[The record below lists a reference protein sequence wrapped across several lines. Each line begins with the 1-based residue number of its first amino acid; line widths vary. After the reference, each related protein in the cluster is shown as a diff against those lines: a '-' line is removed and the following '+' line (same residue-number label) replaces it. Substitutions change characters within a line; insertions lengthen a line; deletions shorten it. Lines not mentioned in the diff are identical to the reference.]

1 MRKANLPPG
10 GKVRY
15 WWTIEDDAGHI
26 YTSDVST
33 IDFNDTRYE
42 WQEIS
47 SGPLTLYWYNG
58 DELFAEEL
66 IDAGTEALERL
77 AGDTGT
83 ELEKPVDIY
92 IYANSADLQGSM
104 LFPREWTGGVAF
116 TEFST
121 IAIGVS
127 QSNLDW
133 GKGALAHELG
143 HMFTHQYTYSPY
155 GTFLPTWLDEGLAM
169 YAEANEDAYLTK
181 TLEKAIDDNE
191 LISLH
196 SLSSPFSAISEIAY
210 ISYAE
215 SRSVVEYMIGNY
227 GNEDILLLLS
237 ALKEGDSIDDALL
250 DIYGFD
256 EDGLEEQWRES
267 VVNTAGRKT
276 HPVLIISTSII
287 ALAVVCVFI
296 FVLYRYNKS
305 KKALSG

>member
-1 MRKANLPPG
+1 
-10 GKVRY
+10 
-15 WWTIEDDAGHI
+15 
-26 YTSDVST
+26 
-33 IDFNDTRYE
+33 
-42 WQEIS
+42 
-47 SGPLTLYWYNG
+47 
-58 DELFAEEL
+58 
-66 IDAGTEALERL
+66 
-77 AGDTGT
+77 
-83 ELEKPVDIY
+83 
-92 IYANSADLQGSM
+92 M